1 MIIYIIKTLYLF
13 IPQTKWTNKERVLV
27 FSSRGISYRGRHL
40 MNDMRTLMP
49 HAKSG
54 MGVYN
59 ANKQTPK
66 CIYVLVLI
74 GMYIEMLHGKFFI
87 ALKLIKKII
96 QHIISNF

>member
-1 MIIYIIKTLYLF
+1 
-13 IPQTKWTNKERVLV
+13 
-27 FSSRGISYRGRHL
+27 
-40 MNDMRTLMP
+40 MP